1 MEIKEEDYQKAVA
14 VVRKSLSGSVS
25 NIQRK
30 LYWGY
35 CRAASAVDRMQNEF
49 IVSPISASGRRE
61 VYPEEMHELWKE
73 LQAVKQQATPEGF
86 VLVDKKHTED
96 WYLDDHEG
104 MWWDQDGIDNSLCDL
119 DPGQVQAV
127 EHKEYL
133 ITESNTLYAAK
144 VWDDLNDQV
153 GYWEFFKTKE
163 EAEKVAS
170 YCKAKFKGES
180 VEAQE
185 QSHD

>member
-1 MEIKEEDYQKAVA
+1 MEIKK
-14 VVRKSLSGSVS
+14 
-25 NIQRK
+25 NIDLDLER
-30 LYWGY
+30 
-35 CRAASAVDRMQNEF
+35 RNFE
-49 IVSPISASGRRE
+49 ASGICTKSMFENVMWDQWLFKYVPLVRE
-61 VYPEEMHELWKE
+61 KKICDNAIKINDRFLGWKAAKS
-73 LQAVKQQATPEGF
+73 QASPEGF

-153 GYWEFFKTKE
+153 GYWEFFKTKD
-163 EAEKVAS
+163 EADKAAA
-170 YCKAKFKGES
+170 YCKAKFKGEP
-180 VEAQE
+180 VKAQE
-185 QSHD
+185 QSHDSN

>member
-1 MEIKEEDYQKAVA
+1 MDINKEREAFEQLQNPKFFQRAVYLDNSNAYVVNDEYRDDLFSLEWVQEINYGWLMWQ
-14 VVRKSLSGSVS
+14 
-25 NIQRK
+25 
-30 LYWGY
+30 
-35 CRAASAVDRMQNEF
+35 AA
-49 IVSPISASGRRE
+49 
-61 VYPEEMHELWKE
+61 K
-73 LQAVKQQATPEGF
+73 ATPEGF

-144 VWDDLNDQV
+144 VWDESNDQV
-153 GYWEFFKTKE
+153 GYWEFFKTKD
-163 EAEKVAS
+163 EAEKVAA
-170 YCKAKFKGES
+170 YCKAKFKGDL

-185 QSHD
+185 QNQ

>member
-1 MEIKEEDYQKAVA
+1 MEIKEIETLKAEIERFKTEFRGTFIYDNLLSTLTDDQIFDY
-14 VVRKSLSGSVS
+14 LSIKNNRVIF
-25 NIQRK
+25 NKHQTRQMWD
-30 LYWGY
+30 LWQ
-35 CRAASAVDRMQNEF
+35 AA
-49 IVSPISASGRRE
+49 
-61 VYPEEMHELWKE
+61 K
-73 LQAVKQQATPEGF
+73 ATPEGF

-96 WYLDDHEG
+96 WYLDDQEG

-153 GYWEFFKTKE
+153 GYWEFFKAKE

-185 QSHD
+185 QSHDNSN

>member
-1 MEIKEEDYQKAVA
+1 MDIEKEREEFEKEAFKQSGGWATFHKAYGDVYENNQLNFA
-14 VVRKSLSGSVS
+14 WKVWL
-25 NIQRK
+25 
-30 LYWGY
+30 
-35 CRAASAVDRMQNEF
+35 AA
-49 IVSPISASGRRE
+49 
-61 VYPEEMHELWKE
+61 
-73 LQAVKQQATPEGF
+73 KQQATPEGF
-86 VLVDKKHTED
+86 VFVDKKHTED

-144 VWDDLNDQV
+144 VWDESNDQV
-153 GYWEFFKTKE
+153 GYWEFFKTKD
-163 EAEKVAS
+163 EAEKVAA
-170 YCKAKFKGES
+170 YCKAKFKGDL

-185 QSHD
+185 QSHDNSN

>member
-1 MEIKEEDYQKAVA
+1 MDINKEREDFEAWYEQHHNGRQISCDYVEEDNSYSVGYANTIWVGWQAAKAT
-14 VVRKSLSGSVS
+14 L
-25 NIQRK
+25 
-30 LYWGY
+30 
-35 CRAASAVDRMQNEF
+35 
-49 IVSPISASGRRE
+49 
-61 VYPEEMHELWKE
+61 EE
-73 LQAVKQQATPEGF
+73 F

-144 VWDDLNDQV
+144 VWDESNDQV
-153 GYWEFFKTKE
+153 GYWEFFKTKD
-163 EAEKVAS
+163 EAEKVAA
-170 YCKAKFKGES
+170 YCKAKFKGDL

-185 QSHD
+185 QSHDNSN